1 MSFRRI
7 AVVWLTFGP
16 MLLGHPKHVSA
27 AENADACADAY
38 ENTQS
43 EQRSSRLLDA
53 RRDAR
58 ICAAKCPQSLARDC
72 NAWETRITAQ
82 IPSFLVQAR
91 GVDGAPLAADVR
103 IDGVPAALT
112 ETGAIEAEPG
122 PHHLVVSHSGARVE
136 ARVDLVAGVRNQ
148 LVQVTIADTPPA
160 RRSSQEQEPAPH
172 HRSVPVWR
180 WFVGGLG
187 LAAVATG
194 GAVSISGEV
203 LDAQFRG
210 SGGCAPHCTQAQAQA
225 VVQRW
230 TIGGTLMGVGGAISL
245 TALLWPAPSPAEPPP
260 SNRVPTARL
269 SLHPGGLALEVA
281 F

>member
-1 MSFRRI
+1 MSFRTM
-7 AVVWLTFGP
+7 AVVWLSLGAV
-16 MLLGHPKHVSA
+16 LLARPKHVSA

-38 ENTQS
+38 EITQS

-58 ICAAKCPQSLARDC
+58 ICASKCPRRLARDC
-72 NAWETRITAQ
+72 NAWEARITAQ

-91 GVDGAPLAADVR
+91 GADGASLAVDVQV
-103 IDGVPAALT
+103 DGVPAAFT
-112 ETGAIEAEPG
+112 ETGSIEAEPG
-122 PHHLVVSHSGARVE
+122 LHHIVVTRSGARVE

-160 RRSSQEQEPAPH
+160 WHSSKEQAAPH
-172 HRSVPVWR
+172 HRSVPAWR
-180 WFVGGLG
+180 WLVGGLG

-210 SGGCAPHCTQAQAQA
+210 SGGCAPHCTRAQAQE

-230 TIGGTLMGVGGAISL
+230 TIGGTLMGVGGAIFL
-245 TALLWPAPSPAEPPP
+245 TALLWPAPPPAEPP
-260 SNRVPTARL
+260 SSRGPTARL
-269 SLHPGGLALEVA
+269 SLHPGSLALEVT